1 MKPRILL
8 LIPFLCMVG
17 NKQTIKWQGF
27 SCCKH
32 GYHDFFLGLLLVSK
46 RVKIFISHC
55 DIMLFRNIRI

>member
-17 NKQTIKWQGF
+17 NKQTINWQGF

-46 RVKIFISHC
+46 RVKIFHIP
-55 DIMLFRNIRI
+55 L